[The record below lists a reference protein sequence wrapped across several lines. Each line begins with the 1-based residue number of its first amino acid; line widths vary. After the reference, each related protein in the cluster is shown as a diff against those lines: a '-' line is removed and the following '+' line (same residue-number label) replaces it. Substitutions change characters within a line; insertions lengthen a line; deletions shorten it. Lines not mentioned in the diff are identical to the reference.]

1 MLIKKHLLGLFSM
14 KKSAKTDKDIWYVLG
29 VVGQLGFIIAI
40 PAALFAYLG
49 HILDVRYQTSP
60 WLLIAGL
67 ALAFT
72 ISFSYIFK
80 MIKKLE

>member
-1 MLIKKHLLGLFSM
+1 MLITRHPLGFIM
-14 KKSAKTDKDIWYVLG
+14 VKKSVKKEKDIWYVLG
-29 VVGQLGFIIAI
+29 VVGQLGFIIAL

-49 HILDVRYQTSP
+49 HLLDVRYQTSP

-72 ISFSYIFK
+72 VSFSYIFK